1 MEERRKY
8 PRIKI
13 SLPVK
18 LYIDSINKSAISTN
32 ISEDGMQIISQTDI
46 PKNSSLN
53 VCINCDNDIIFE
65 EYTVINSKKN
75 TSNTFLLSGKFKKN
89 KNPDKIALVK
99 KYLENRKKYFKKVQE
114 NKNKCQYL

>member
-18 LYIDSINKSAISTN
+18 LYIDSTNQNAISTN
-32 ISEDGMQIISQTDI
+32 ISEEGMQVMSQTDI

-53 VCINCDNDIIFE
+53 VCINCDNDIIFD
-65 EYTVINSKKN
+65 EYTVIESNKN
-75 TSNTFLLSGKFKKN
+75 TSNTCLLSGKFKKN

-99 KYLENRKKYFKKVQE
+99 KYLENRREYFKKIKE